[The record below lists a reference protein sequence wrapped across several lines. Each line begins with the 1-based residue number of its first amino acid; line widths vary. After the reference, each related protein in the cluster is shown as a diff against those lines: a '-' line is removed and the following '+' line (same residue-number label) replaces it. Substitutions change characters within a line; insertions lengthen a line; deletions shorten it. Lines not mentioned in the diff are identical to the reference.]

1 MAAPTARVKGSVG
14 RGTPLTEHPLLLPR
28 VRTLWCQLLHTI
40 SSYFGDPDLSPGL
53 WTAVL
58 VEGKR
63 ACSWSLRVRPWPPLR
78 ATTPQPHVRR
88 AAQFHPRMVMPT
100 APHQGHPNTSMLGA
114 GVVQIPSG
122 SFSRRPR
129 EPPSTLRSW
138 RLPGPQGGRACPAPR
153 RPTLT
158 SGTQSSV
165 PGPSLLHR

>member
-63 ACSWSLRVRPWPPLR
+63 ACSWVLESETLAPT
-78 ATTPQPHVRR
+78 ACH
-88 AAQFHPRMVMPT
+88 HPT
-100 APHQGHPNTSMLGA
+100 APCETCSP
-114 GVVQIPSG
+114 VPSPHG
-122 SFSRRPR
+122 D
-129 EPPSTLRSW
+129 
-138 RLPGPQGGRACPAPR
+138 AHCPAPR
-153 RPTLT
+153 PPQHEHAGSRSCSNPVRVSLQTSKGASINTQVLEAAWAPGRPCLPSALT
-158 SGTQSSV
+158 SDPHLRHPVICTW
-165 PGPSLLHR
+165 P